1 MDDELRK
8 RIAEAQ
14 KAYDQNKGLFNA
26 AKEIADGPAARTIRE
41 FSEGS
46 AARVI
51 QETIASQRAWE
62 ETSGIRRLIEEMNAR
77 DNWIQAII
85 GPLDDI
91 QQFGAAAMA
100 RLEENPLL
108 SGISAS
114 DLVSREVMEQ
124 AQGLLSG
131 YEAQFH
137 LPAASEIAN
146 LLTGEGAAAAM
157 LQRYGEE
164 PAYIRQA
171 MEIMR
176 TPWLDAQEA
185 AQSVAGFA
193 GIQSIGH
200 ALAAAPAFN
209 DALTAAL
216 RVDLG
221 DWRDNIIWPESI
233 FTDVIARAD
242 FYAAR
247 GFDSSLT
254 NFPVIAFR
262 ETVEIAGLRDEPLAL
277 EIQYGPPVPAVDGE
291 QEEGFVRTNTAHDW
305 LQRFETRLRH
315 FIDTAM
321 TAAYGPK
328 WAKGKL
334 PNGVY
339 EKWQEKKRV
348 AEEAG
353 GQEYPLIAYA
363 DFTDYVEVICR
374 RDNWR
379 EIFERYF
386 ERPES
391 VRESFQRLYPIRI
404 CTMHARAITQDD
416 ELLLYIE
423 VKRLI
428 NAIS

>member
-8 RIAEAQ
+8 RIAEAH
-14 KAYDQNKGLFNA
+14 KVYDQNKGFFDA
-26 AKEIADGPAARTIRE
+26 TKEIVDGPAARVIRE
-41 FSEGS
+41 WSEGS
-46 AARVI
+46 AAHVT
-51 QETIASQRAWE
+51 QEIIASQRAWE
-62 ETSGIRRLIEEMNAR
+62 ETSGIRHLLEGINVR
-77 DNWIQAII
+77 DSWLQAAI

-91 QQFGAAAMA
+91 RQFGAMA
-100 RLEENPLL
+100 SARPEENSLL
-108 SGISAS
+108 SGVLAPDWI
-114 DLVSREVMEQ
+114 SREVMEQ

-131 YEAQFH
+131 YEARFD
-137 LPAASEIAN
+137 LPVASEIAH
-146 LLTGEGAAAAM
+146 LLSGEGAAAAM

-171 MEIMR
+171 METMR
-176 TPWLDAQEA
+176 NPWLDVQEA
-185 AQSVAGFA
+185 GRSVAGFA
-193 GIQSIGH
+193 GIQGIGH
-200 ALAAAPAFN
+200 ALAAVPAFN

-221 DWRDNIIWPESI
+221 DWRDTIIWPESI

-262 ETVEIAGLRDEPLAL
+262 ETVEIAGLRDEPPAL
-277 EIQYGPPVPAVDGE
+277 ELQYGPPVPAADGE

-315 FIDTAM
+315 FIDTVM
-321 TAAYGPK
+321 TATYGPK
-328 WAKGKL
+328 WAKAKL
-334 PNGVY
+334 PKDMY
-339 EKWQEKKRV
+339 DRWEEKKRS
-348 AEEAG
+348 AEDAG
-353 GQEYPLIAYA
+353 GQDYPLIAYA
-363 DFTDYVEVICR
+363 DFTDYKSIICK
-374 RDNWR
+374 RDHWR
-379 EIFERYF
+379 EVFERYF

-391 VRESFQRLYPIRI
+391 VGESLQRLYPIRI

-428 NAIS
+428 KAIS